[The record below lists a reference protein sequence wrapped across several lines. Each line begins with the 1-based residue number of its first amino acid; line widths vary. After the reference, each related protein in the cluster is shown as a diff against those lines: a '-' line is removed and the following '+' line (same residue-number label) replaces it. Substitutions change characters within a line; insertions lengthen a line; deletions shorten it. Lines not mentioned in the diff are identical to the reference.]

1 MKKRKYSSCMLPN
14 VNYRTLSS
22 DFFDELTDLEYETQ
36 VCLRELTEAVKE
48 LFQKAN
54 MITIDEVMIS
64 HLSAYL
70 GFMTVAGLGDKEA
83 KILQDLLI
91 TLLIRESQDSYEL
104 FTQFPLTSKNNET
117 RTNNLQ
123 KLRDIAPG
131 SIVVQ
136 TIRLGR
142 VMYDAL
148 ILRTR

>member
-83 KILQDLLI
+83 KILQDQRIPAALLSLSRRSPN
-91 TLLIRESQDSYEL
+91 TARMREVV
-104 FTQFPLTSKNNET
+104 FCNN
-117 RTNNLQ
+117 
-123 KLRDIAPG
+123 
-131 SIVVQ
+131 
-136 TIRLGR
+136 
-142 VMYDAL
+142 
-148 ILRTR
+148 